1 MTSLLQRGCVK
12 SVQRGYRDILDGR
25 PNQPLTINISPIDP
39 NKSILLIDAD
49 PPRVHC
55 DLLQSSIVVHD
66 AYGTEVHLSYQVV
79 EFY

>member
-1 MTSLLQRGCVK
+1 MPLLQRGCIK
-12 SVQRGYRDILDGR
+12 SVQRGYKLIRDGS

-39 NKSILLIDAD
+39 NKSILLIDSD

-66 AYGTEVHLSYQVV
+66 AYGTAYNFNYQVV